1 MSADL
6 LVNRYRT
13 FLLLV
18 AGFSCVFTVV
28 ELWLEEHTGSPTQL
42 IPFILCGL
50 GVAAIA
56 AALVRPQRITVTLL
70 RTVMG
75 ATLVGSLFGL
85 YEHIEHNW
93 EFAKEI
99 RPNATFSVL
108 LMDTLHGA
116 IHCLHPAFWPWQRSW
131 PLPLPTFTLHCKHKT
146 PQADRFFIIEAG
158 QSVAS
163 FRARPA
169 PGIANF
175 TPALVLKW
183 DVHGLPTTLSTTPL
197 SFQPG

>member
-93 EFAKEI
+93 EFAREI

-108 LMDTLHGA
+108 LIDTLHGA
-116 IHCLHPAFWPWQRSW
+116 N
-131 PLPLPTFTLHCKHKT
+131 PLL
-146 PQADRFFIIEAG
+146 
-158 QSVAS
+158 
-163 FRARPA
+163 A
-169 PGIANF
+169 PGILALAAVLAIAATYF
-175 TPALVLKW
+175 HPALQAQY
-183 DVHGLPTTLSTTPL
+183 SA
-197 SFQPG
+197 S

>member
-1 MSADL
+1 MNADL

-42 IPFILCGL
+42 IPFILSGL

-93 EFAKEI
+93 EFCQGDPPQRNFLRSAYGYAARRQPTACTRHFGPGSGPGHCRYLLSPCTASTRLRKLTDSSLSE
-99 RPNATFSVL
+99 RPN
-108 LMDTLHGA
+108 M
-116 IHCLHPAFWPWQRSW
+116 WPVSALD
-131 PLPLPTFTLHCKHKT
+131 LPL
-146 PQADRFFIIEAG
+146 G
-158 QSVAS
+158 
-163 FRARPA
+163 
-169 PGIANF
+169 
-175 TPALVLKW
+175 TPA
-183 DVHGLPTTLSTTPL
+183 SRPL
-197 SFQPG
+197 WF